1 MIKIETLNK
10 DEIILMI
17 EFLPMNEVVKFLKL
31 KENVKKFSKELAGT
45 RIDEKSVLLQ
55 KKLPKIFSDAINS
68 GDKITIDFM
77 QMCLYNKL
85 LKINDYLEANIGS
98 VEVIKNIIKNKKKEN
113 YMELIKIFEEKEDL
127 KYILLVLKLN
137 EIELKV
143 RQKSL
148 LNNSIEEFNYYK
160 KVKSQVEKIQKEKFD
175 IEYNKKIQLI
185 EEKGQTLLKNQEAII
200 KDLRCKILE
209 KDKTIKEKNDELKCK
224 IKELNEEH
232 KRYRKLEKKIE
243 LANEEVKK
251 IKEVAK
257 DNKANSDLYIER
269 EIKKNKELEKTIEDQ
284 TIIINRLENDIEERY
299 EEYSEKYLV
308 RFQEEYDKLI
318 EKKITLIKELEEL
331 NMEYNSLKSEILD
344 LEQIKES
351 SKNKLEEYNNLVN
364 NFIENI
370 DKEIILSK
378 LKSSILNISQS
389 NTQIETKKEKLYIR
403 NSFKSDEI
411 LESSSID
418 EWSEILDE
426 NLKSIGVRKYRDSWS
441 DYIVSV
447 IASKMIPLI
456 VGGKTR
462 DIANCISSSYAGET
476 PLVISLPSNYSD
488 LNELIDIYHN
498 CSSKV
503 ILIEGLIGQI
513 NESLLLPLLKEHT
526 ESKETDKIII
536 ISCEDTNMAELIPFY
551 LFEYV
556 APIEIKDIRPVIQ
569 SNYINANNI
578 DTLRKFKN
586 SQLDIN
592 FSYKKLNRLF
602 KNINNFNSYVFTR
615 ALILGYL
622 CEQMDYDDALVCLG
636 ICDLKFLIKDES
648 IKEKIENNIDDYEDD
663 FCEDFKT
670 LIVGE

>member
-1 MIKIETLNK
+1 MIKIENLNK
-10 DEIILMI
+10 DEKILMI

-31 KENVKKFSKELAGT
+31 KKNVMKFAKELAGT
-45 RIDEKSVLLQ
+45 RIDEKSSLLQ
-55 KKLPKIFSDAINS
+55 KKLPKMFSYAIDS
-68 GDKITIDFM
+68 GDKITINFI

-85 LKINDYLEANIGS
+85 LKINEHLEANIGS
-98 VEVIKNIIKNKKKEN
+98 VEVIKNIIQNKKKEN

-185 EEKGQTLLKNQEAII
+185 EEKGQTLLKNQESII

-209 KDKTIKEKNDELKCK
+209 KDKIIQEKNKEIKFK
-224 IKELNEEH
+224 IKELNEEQ
-232 KRYRKLEKKIE
+232 KKYKKLEKKIE

-257 DNKANSDLYIER
+257 DNKVNYDLYIER
-269 EIKKNKELEKTIEDQ
+269 EINRNKELEKTIEDQ

-299 EEYSEKYLV
+299 EQYSEKYLV
-308 RFQEEYDKLI
+308 RFQEEYDEFI
-318 EKKITLIKELEEL
+318 QEKITLMKEVEDL
-331 NMEYNSLKSEILD
+331 NIEFNLLKSEISD
-344 LEQIKES
+344 LEQRKEI
-351 SKNKLEEYNNLVN
+351 SKKKLEEYDKLVN
-364 NFIENI
+364 DFIENI
-370 DKEIILSK
+370 DKEIVLSK
-378 LKSSILNISQS
+378 LKSSILNVPQS
-389 NTQIETKKEKLYIR
+389 NIQMETRKEKLYIR
-403 NSFKSDEI
+403 NSFKGDEI
-411 LESSSID
+411 LEISSID
-418 EWSEILDE
+418 EWSEILDH
-426 NLKSIGVRKYRDSWS
+426 NLKSIGVRKDRDSWS
-441 DYIVSV
+441 YYILSV
-447 IASKMIPLI
+447 LASKMIPLI
-456 VGGKTR
+456 VGYKTR

-476 PLVISLPSNYSD
+476 PFIISLPSSYSD

-503 ILIEGLIGQI
+503 ILIEGVIGQM
-513 NESLLLPLLKEHT
+513 NESLLLPLLKEYT

-536 ISCEDTNMAELIPFY
+536 MSCEDTNMVDLIPSY
-551 LFEYV
+551 LFEYI

-569 SNYINANNI
+569 SNYINANNM

-592 FSYKKLNRLF
+592 FSYKKLSRLF
-602 KNINNFNSYVFTR
+602 KNINNFNSYIFTR
-615 ALILGYL
+615 TLILGYL
-622 CEQMDYDDALVCLG
+622 CEQMEYDNALVCLG
-636 ICDLKFLIKDES
+636 ICDLQFVIKDEN
-648 IKEKIENNIDDYEDD
+648 IKEKIENNIENYEND